1 MYASP
6 PPQSIY
12 GWHRD
17 IDWIE
22 RPDKNGLK
30 TCEGFLKNAVRAE
43 EETWPSLTPFAFD
56 RA

>member
-17 IDWIE
+17 LDWIE
-22 RPDKNGLK
+22 RPDKNGLE
-30 TCEGFLKNAVRAE
+30 TCEGFLKNAVRAGKRRG
-43 EETWPSLTPFAFD
+43 LA
-56 RA
+56 